1 MTLADFLEKLSKVLD
16 SIQAFFEKFWLVV
29 LVPIGLFIIAMFT
42 RKKKTPGAA
51 EINDLKQDIKQD
63 CQNIEAHEAEVQETE
78 EKLCQQLEDISQE
91 PERKTEID
99 NQVSDILPGLK
110 K

>member
-29 LVPIGLFIIAMFT
+29 LVPIGLFIVALFT
-42 RKKKTPGAA
+42 RKKNTSGAA
-51 EINDLKQDIKQD
+51 EINDLKQEIKQD
-63 CQNIEAHEAEVQETE
+63 CQDIEAHEAEVKETE
-78 EKLCQQLEDISQE
+78 EKLSQQIEDLHQE
-91 PERKTEID
+91 PEQKAELD
-99 NQVSDILPGLK
+99 DQVSDILPGLK